1 MIQIQEVFPPRKL
14 SGLTSLLINFNFNE
28 EVISTLKSFPT
39 YVYHKK
45 DYTWELP
52 SCYLQRLLD
61 SLTLIDNVQLQL
73 FN

>member
-14 SGLTSLLINFNFNE
+14 SGLTSLLINFPFNE
-28 EVISTLKSFPT
+28 EIINALKALPT

-52 SCYLQRLLD
+52 TCYLQRILD
-61 SLTLIDNVQLQL
+61 SLTLIDSIQLQL

>member
-14 SGLTSLLINFNFNE
+14 SGLTSLLINFPFNE
-28 EVISTLKSFPT
+28 EIINALKALPT

-52 SCYLQRLLD
+52 TCYL
-61 SLTLIDNVQLQL
+61 
-73 FN
+73 